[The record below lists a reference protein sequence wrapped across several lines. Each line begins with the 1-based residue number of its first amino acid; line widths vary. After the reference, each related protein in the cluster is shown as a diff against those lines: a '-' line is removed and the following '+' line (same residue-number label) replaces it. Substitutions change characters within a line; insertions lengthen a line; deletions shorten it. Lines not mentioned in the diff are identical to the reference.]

1 MRCPYCNH
9 EESRVADSRPTDEG
23 AVIRRRR
30 ECLACG
36 ERFTTYEKVEQTP
49 LMVVKKDGRRQPF
62 DRDKIIAGLL
72 TACEKRPVPV
82 DRIQQIADDVERELR
97 SRLDREVTS
106 KDIGELVMEHLRDI
120 DDIAYVRFA
129 SVYLQFADLE
139 RFRQE
144 IDQLMQQ
151 R

>member
-1 MRCPYCNH
+1 
-9 EESRVADSRPTDEG
+9 
-23 AVIRRRR
+23 
-30 ECLACG
+30 
-36 ERFTTYEKVEQTP
+36 
-49 LMVVKKDGRRQPF
+49 MVVKKDGRRQPF